1 MAPFPDV
8 RGLLSAA
15 GGLGVRLMVE
25 RVREAMRFEA
35 VSQGWEHQR
44 VEAMLLQSSLPQQP
58 GIPLALRHGLPS
70 VAFIR
75 YFATLGDLLAYAAD
89 MQETACL
96 STGQADR
103 ILRGTPPAQLPVQQN
118 ARFELLINR
127 RTAAALPIVFFG
139 NFDPLATGLVAS
151 LARPGNNLSGVL
163 IAVDGTLAA
172 KKLELLKEAAP
183 RATRIVFLSPDD
195 PAMQVQIAETRQA
208 AAGLGL
214 ELSVVTVRGADYPGA
229 FAAITAERAQA
240 VFVGAQTTFMT
251 DRKLIIDLARRNK
264 LPTIWEWPE
273 QVRDGGLMAYGTSL
287 TALYERVAGYIDRIF
302 KGARVGDLP
311 IEQPTTFGLVLNW
324 ATAKAIGLS
333 LPRPLLLRADEVVE

>member
-1 MAPFPDV
+1 MQRRALLLGATAGVTLCGLPPAAAQPSGKVFKLGWLRPNAAGPAEFQALGIPAALKRLGWVEGQNLIIERRWGGGQVARLPDLARELV
-8 RGLLSAA
+8 QERCDALLTVGLSATRA
-15 GGLGVRLMVE
+15 A
-25 RVREAMRFEA
+25 REA
-35 VSQGWEHQR
+35 S
-44 VEAMLLQSSLPQQP
+44 P
-58 GIPLALRHGLPS
+58 
-70 VAFIR
+70 
-75 YFATLGDLLAYAAD
+75 T
-89 MQETACL
+89 
-96 STGQADR
+96 
-103 ILRGTPPAQLPVQQN
+103 
-118 ARFELLINR
+118 
-127 RTAAALPIVFFG
+127 LPIVFFG

-183 RATRIVFLSPDD
+183 RATRVVFLSPDD

-208 AAGLGL
+208 AAALGL

-251 DRKLIIDLARRNK
+251 DRKLIIDLARRHK

-287 TALYERVAGYIDRIF
+287 TALYERVASYIDRIF
-302 KGARVGDLP
+302 RGARVGDLP
-311 IEQPTTFGLVLNW
+311 IEQPTTFGLVLNQG
-324 ATAKAIGLS
+324 TARAIGLP
-333 LPRPLLLRADEVVE
+333 LPRALLLRADEVIG

>member
-1 MAPFPDV
+1 M
-8 RGLLSAA
+8 
-15 GGLGVRLMVE
+15 MK
-25 RVREAMRFEA
+25 
-35 VSQGWEHQR
+35 
-44 VEAMLLQSSLPQQP
+44 
-58 GIPLALRHGLPS
+58 
-70 VAFIR
+70 
-75 YFATLGDLLAYAAD
+75 
-89 MQETACL
+89 
-96 STGQADR
+96 
-103 ILRGTPPAQLPVQQN
+103 
-118 ARFELLINR
+118 R
-127 RTAAALPIVFFG
+127 RTAVLAALAGGALGGLPPAAAQPTGKVLKLGWLRPNSAGPAEFQAVGIPAALKRLGWIDGQNLTIERRWAGGQVARLPELARELVQERCDALLTVGLSATRAAREASQTLPIVFFG

-208 AAGLGL
+208 AAALGL

-229 FAAITAERAQA
+229 FAVITAERAQA

-287 TALYERVAGYIDRIF
+287 TALYERVASYIDRIF
-302 KGARVGDLP
+302 RGARVGDLP
-311 IEQPTTFGLVLNW
+311 IEQPTTFGLVLNQG
-324 ATAKAIGLS
+324 TARAIGLP
-333 LPRPLLLRADEVVE
+333 LPRALLLRADEIIE

>member
-1 MAPFPDV
+1 MKLGWLRPKAAGPAEFQALGIPAALKRLGWVEGQNLIIERRWAGGQVARLPELARELVQERCDALLTV
-8 RGLLSAA
+8 GLSATRA
-15 GGLGVRLMVE
+15 A
-25 RVREAMRFEA
+25 REA
-35 VSQGWEHQR
+35 SQ
-44 VEAMLLQSSLPQQP
+44 
-58 GIPLALRHGLPS
+58 
-70 VAFIR
+70 
-75 YFATLGDLLAYAAD
+75 T
-89 MQETACL
+89 
-96 STGQADR
+96 
-103 ILRGTPPAQLPVQQN
+103 
-118 ARFELLINR
+118 
-127 RTAAALPIVFFG
+127 LPIVFFG

-208 AAGLGL
+208 AAALGL
-214 ELSVVTVRGADYPGA
+214 ELSVVTVKGADYPGA
-229 FAAITAERAQA
+229 FAAIITERAQA

-287 TALYERVAGYIDRIF
+287 TALYERVASYIDRIF
-302 KGARVGDLP
+302 RGARVGDLP
-311 IEQPTTFGLVLNW
+311 IEQPTTFGLVLNQG
-324 ATAKAIGLS
+324 TARAIGLP
-333 LPRPLLLRADEVVE
+333 LPRALLLRADEIIE

>member
-1 MAPFPDV
+1 M
-8 RGLLSAA
+8 
-15 GGLGVRLMVE
+15 
-25 RVREAMRFEA
+25 
-35 VSQGWEHQR
+35 
-44 VEAMLLQSSLPQQP
+44 
-58 GIPLALRHGLPS
+58 
-70 VAFIR
+70 
-75 YFATLGDLLAYAAD
+75 
-89 MQETACL
+89 MQ
-96 STGQADR
+96 
-103 ILRGTPPAQLPVQQN
+103 
-118 ARFELLINR
+118 R
-127 RTAAALPIVFFG
+127 RTAVLGALAAGALAGLPPAAAQPTGKVFKLGWLRPNSAGPAEFQALGIPAALKRLGWVEGQNLIIERRWGGGQVARLPELARELVQERCDALLTVGLSATRAAREASPTLPIVFFG

-208 AAGLGL
+208 AAALGL
-214 ELSVVTVRGADYPGA
+214 ELSVVTVKGADYPGA

-287 TALYERVAGYIDRIF
+287 TALYERVASYVDRIF
-302 KGARVGDLP
+302 RGARVGDLP
-311 IEQPTTFGLVLNW
+311 IEQPTTFGLVLNQG
-324 ATAKAIGLS
+324 TARAIGLP
-333 LPRPLLLRADEVVE
+333 LPRALLLRADEIVE